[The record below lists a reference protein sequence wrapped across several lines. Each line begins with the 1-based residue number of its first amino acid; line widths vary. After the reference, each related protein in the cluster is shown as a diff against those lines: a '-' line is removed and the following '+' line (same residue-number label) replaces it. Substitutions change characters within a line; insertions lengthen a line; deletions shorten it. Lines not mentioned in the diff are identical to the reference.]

1 MKIYFLKYA
10 LALGLGMPFPSNA
23 QDSNEW
29 LVNLKREV
37 TRFAVNERAYLHSIA
52 RLSNSVMRDEEL
64 FFVSVLDLEELEIR
78 LLPDGRVSVSRE
90 EVGPASEREALKGG
104 DDKAKE
110 KVGMCSNGS
119 ERTPRLSLIVEG
131 GDKLKQSPSSH
142 ERRFLRY
149 THNFLDGALAKEKS
163 FRMLPYSKGV
173 SRYDNLMR
181 GNGFSKY
188 KHKLLVSVYYEE
200 NLAGNVFSKL
210 NPKLLFSGADQSHKV
225 SVELK
230 LHKDNVLLKK
240 MRETL
245 TLAEVSVEGQQS
257 RAGRLR
263 NSSQAQLEKLGES
276 INAFLSESKCLV
288 KYSNMAVAVKGK
300 LVLDAGLDAG
310 YTEGDQLLLM
320 PKSGYFKKRGLLSG
334 VEQIAIARIKKI
346 SDLKSELEVEQGAVG
361 LENGVEF
368 VVRPLLELI

>member
-52 RLSNSVMRDEEL
+52 RLSNSVMRDEDL

-90 EVGPASEREALKGG
+90 EVGPASERGALKGG
-104 DDKAKE
+104 GDKAKE
-110 KVGMCSNGS
+110 KLEMCSNAS
-119 ERTPRLSLIVEG
+119 ENTPRLSLIVEG
-131 GDKLKQSPSSH
+131 GDKLKQNPSSH
-142 ERRFLRY
+142 ERRFLRH
-149 THNFLDGALAKEKS
+149 THNFLDRALAKEKS

-210 NPKLLFSGADQSHKV
+210 NPKFLFSGADQSHKV

-230 LHKDNVLLKK
+230 LHKDNVLIKK

-257 RAGRLR
+257 QAGRLR
-263 NSSQAQLEKLGES
+263 NSSQAQLERLGES

>member
-52 RLSNSVMRDEEL
+52 RLSNAVMREEDL
-64 FFVSVLDLEELEIR
+64 FFVSVLDLEELDIR
-78 LLPDGRVSVSRE
+78 LLPNGRVSVSRE
-90 EVGPASEREALKGG
+90 KFDAASATEALKGG
-104 DDKAKE
+104 GNKSKE
-110 KVGMCSNGS
+110 KMCSSGS
-119 ERTPRLSLIVEG
+119 ENIPRLSLIVEG
-131 GDKLKQSPSSH
+131 GDKLKQNPSSH

-149 THNFLDGALAKEKS
+149 THNFLDRTLAKGKI
-163 FRMLPYSKGV
+163 FRLSPYSKGV
-173 SRYDNLMR
+173 SRYDNVLR
-181 GNGFSKY
+181 GNGFSKH
-188 KHKLLVSVYYEE
+188 KHKLLVSVHYEE
-200 NLAGNVFSKL
+200 TLSGNMFSKL
-210 NPKLLFSGADQSHKV
+210 NPKFLFSGPYQSHKI
-225 SVELK
+225 SVELQ
-230 LHKDNVLLKK
+230 LHKDDVPIKK
-240 MRETL
+240 MRGTL
-245 TLAEVSVEGQQS
+245 TLAEVGGEGPQS
-257 RAGRLR
+257 QEGRLR
-263 NSSQAQLEKLGES
+263 NSSQAQLEKLGKS

>member
-1 MKIYFLKYA
+1 MVG
-10 LALGLGMPFPSNA
+10 LGLPIAGNA

-52 RLSNSVMRDEEL
+52 RLSNSVMRDEDL

-90 EVGPASEREALKGG
+90 EVSPASGRETLKEGG
-104 DDKAKE
+104 DKE
-110 KVGMCSNGS
+110 KVKMCSNGS
-119 ERTPRLSLIVEG
+119 ENTPRLSLIVEG
-131 GDKLKQSPSSH
+131 GDKLKQNPSSH

-149 THNFLDGALAKEKS
+149 THNFLDRALAKEKS
-163 FRMLPYSKGV
+163 FRMAPYSKDV
-173 SRYDNLMR
+173 SRYDNVMR

-188 KHKLLVSVYYEE
+188 KHKLLVSVYYEDTMPDT
-200 NLAGNVFSKL
+200 VFSKL
-210 NPKLLFSGADQSHKV
+210 NPKFLFSGSYQSHKV
-225 SVELK
+225 SVELQ
-230 LHKDNVLLKK
+230 LHKDDVPIKK

-245 TLAEVSVEGQQS
+245 TLAEVGVEGQQS
-257 RAGRLR
+257 QAGRLR
-263 NSSQAQLEKLGES
+263 NSSQAQLGRLEES

-300 LVLDAGLDAG
+300 LVLNAGLDAG

-334 VEQIAIARIKKI
+334 VEQMAIARIKKI
-346 SDLKSELEVEQGAVG
+346 SDLKSELEVEQGAVR